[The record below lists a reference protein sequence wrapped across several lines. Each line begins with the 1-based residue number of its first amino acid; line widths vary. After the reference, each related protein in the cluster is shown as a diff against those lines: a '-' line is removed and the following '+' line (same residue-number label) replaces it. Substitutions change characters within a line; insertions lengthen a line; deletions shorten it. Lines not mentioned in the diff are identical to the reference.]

1 MLNKEIL
8 NKEMDSRVEQFKQ
21 ENLESFKDFSKEM
34 LSILDNTKRL
44 KEEELIDMLVI
55 LTVEIYDK
63 WIQSWMR
70 IQKMNDKHKS
80 Q

>member
-1 MLNKEIL
+1 
-8 NKEMDSRVEQFKQ
+8 
-21 ENLESFKDFSKEM
+21 
-34 LSILDNTKRL
+34 
-44 KEEELIDMLVI
+44 MLVI

>member
-63 WIQSWMR
+63 
-70 IQKMNDKHKS
+70 
-80 Q
+80 

>member
-34 LSILDNTKRL
+34 LSIVDRKLL
-44 KEEELIDMLVI
+44 LIGIIII
-55 LTVEIYDK
+55 LYLFYG
-63 WIQSWMR
+63 
-70 IQKMNDKHKS
+70 NY
-80 Q
+80 